1 MSGDARLAA
10 PLLRILAR
18 RVFTLVWI
26 AVKLILVA
34 AMMNRNVAQF
44 VYARF

>member
-1 MSGDARLAA
+1 MRGDARLAA
-10 PLLRILAR
+10 PLLRVLAR
-18 RVFTLVWI
+18 RAFTLIWI
-26 AVKLILVA
+26 AVKLILVG